1 MRGGV
6 HVLVVSDQP
15 DATITKIRLAIPLR
29 VVAEKIGCELQFV
42 SYGSV
47 KFDHLAWSDIVV
59 IQRGS
64 NNIALSIVMQ
74 CFGARKPVVYE
85 VDDLIVD
92 IPDFLG
98 HHVQYIRN
106 HHPIVEMMRMANHL
120 TVTTPVLANALKK
133 YSDSISICPNY
144 HDVNAGKSG
153 KFDGNGVVHLIVAAS
168 DKVRVDFVAEALV
181 LAQSSFKDRLK
192 IIAVGPVADVLKM
205 MGVECEKK
213 GIIPHE
219 NFLTELCQYKNPV
232 GIIPLDDSNF
242 SACKSPIKYFDY
254 AVSGIAVIASDVSP
268 YKEVIVNG
276 LTGLLVR
283 NSTEDWFRAIQL
295 VVNDH
300 EFRRVIS
307 DRAEKHVRAHH
318 HVGYTVEAWSQV
330 ISKLSP
336 VSPAVERRRQ
346 EVRLKEISRS
356 GPVWPR
362 IRNRLRSINQRRKE
376 FWRRLRVG
384 GGL

>member
-1 MRGGV
+1 MKKR
-6 HVLVVSDQP
+6 
-15 DATITKIRLAIPLR
+15 
-29 VVAEKIGCELQFV
+29 QFV
-42 SYGSV
+42 
-47 KFDHLAWSDIVV
+47 
-59 IQRGS
+59 
-64 NNIALSIVMQ
+64 
-74 CFGARKPVVYE
+74 ARRRVPLG
-85 VDDLIVD
+85 DSLTTRT
-92 IPDFLG
+92 FLRYF
-98 HHVQYIRN
+98 QYL
-106 HHPIVEMMRMANHL
+106 P
-120 TVTTPVLANALKK
+120 K
-133 YSDSISICPNY
+133 
-144 HDVNAGKSG
+144 
-153 KFDGNGVVHLIVAAS
+153 
-168 DKVRVDFVAEALV
+168 
-181 LAQSSFKDRLK
+181 
-192 IIAVGPVADVLKM
+192 
-205 MGVECEKK
+205 
-213 GIIPHE
+213 
-219 NFLTELCQYKNPV
+219 YKNPV

-242 SACKSPIKYFDY
+242 SACKSPIKYFHY